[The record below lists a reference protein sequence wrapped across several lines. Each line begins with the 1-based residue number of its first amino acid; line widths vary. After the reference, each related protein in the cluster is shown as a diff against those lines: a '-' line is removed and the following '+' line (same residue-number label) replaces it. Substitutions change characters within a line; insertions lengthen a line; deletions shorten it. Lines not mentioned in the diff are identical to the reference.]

1 MSAADMFRMRRN
13 VTARSSTRSQPAT
26 EPAVA
31 SAPVEAEQ
39 AAGSTLISADS
50 EAPETPVSEPT
61 TEPLRVLV
69 VCTANI
75 SRSPLGQVILARLF
89 RGAGVAAD
97 VRSAG
102 TISTPLEVDA
112 HSVTVAAEL
121 GLDLTLHRPR
131 KLTPEII
138 GTEGADLIV
147 VMEREHARE
156 VCLIEPDAWPRT
168 FTVKELARAA
178 GAARSRATEARQWL
192 TDLGGGRTILDLLG
206 EDPSDDI
213 ADTYGTSLAVHRR
226 TAEQIEQL
234 LGHVVRQVPKR

>member
-13 VTARSSTRSQPAT
+13 VTARSSTRSQPAA
-26 EPAVA
+26 EPAA
-31 SAPVEAEQ
+31 APEPTAAEPP
-39 AAGSTLISADS
+39 AGSTLISAPD
-50 EAPETPVSEPT
+50 EAAVADDTPTPD
-61 TEPLRVLV
+61 PLRVLV

-75 SRSPLGQVILARLF
+75 SRSPLGQVILDRLL
-89 RGAGVAAD
+89 RNAGIPAA

-102 TISTPLEVDA
+102 TISTPLEVDT
-112 HSVTVAAEL
+112 HSVTVAHEL
-121 GLDLTLHRPR
+121 GLDLALHRPR

-138 GTEGADLIV
+138 ATDGADLIV

-178 GAARSRATEARQWL
+178 GAARSRATDARGWL
-192 TDLGGGRTILDLLG
+192 ADLGGGRTILDLLG

-234 LGHVVRQVPKR
+234 LGQVIRQVPKR